1 MYQKYFTE
9 ALVLSHRERGEA
21 DRVFTLYTREFG
33 LVHARASSVR
43 SGASK
48 MRYGLQTFSRVSAA
62 LVKGKRGWRIAGVS
76 HLHGT
81 QGSDPKGVRAF
92 GRLSTLIERLVGGEE
107 EHAYLFSV
115 LSEAHAS
122 LLQTECPAAP
132 SIELVCAAR
141 ILYALGYLS
150 PEATESALFTHAA
163 YADEHLQQVEAR
175 RDTIL
180 ASVNRAIAAAQL

>member
-21 DRVFTLYTREFG
+21 DRVFTLYTRDFG
-33 LVHARASSVR
+33 LLRARASGVR
-43 SGASK
+43 NGASK
-48 MRYGLQTFSRVSAA
+48 MRHGLQTFSRVNAA
-62 LVKGKRGWRIAGVS
+62 LVKGRRGWRMAGIS
-76 HLHGT
+76 HIRGT
-81 QGSDPKGVRAF
+81 QGSDQKGVRAF
-92 GRLSTLIERLVGGEE
+92 ARLSALIERLVGGEE
-107 EHAYLFSV
+107 EHTYLFSV

-122 LLQTECPAAP
+122 LLQRECPAAP
-132 SIELVCAAR
+132 CIELVCAAR

-163 YADEHLQQVEAR
+163 YADEHLRHAEAR